1 MKESEWKRKE
11 KSKKRKGIKKQF
23 WLSEKD
29 AAVLKDYA
37 ERTGL
42 TEVSLI
48 RLLLRG
54 YAPKERPDDRFY
66 DVMNQ
71 LSSISNNINQLAR
84 KANSLN
90 FIDAPML
97 YREAEEWIK
106 FRLEVQRHFICPDR
120 THWFD
125 K

>member
-1 MKESEWKRKE
+1 MEKEREI
-11 KSKKRKGIKKQF
+11 KKRKGIKKQF

-71 LSSISNNINQLAR
+71 LSSISKNINQLTR